1 MSDDVN
7 SKMQSQRI
15 TIFVDDVPYQV
26 SPDNNLLAGV
36 LSNKLKLPYFCWHP
50 SMGSVGACRQ
60 CAVTQYMDENDTRGR
75 LVMSCMTPAVDGMR
89 IGLTDKASAKFRE
102 QVIAAMMT
110 NHPHDCPVCAE
121 GGECH
126 LQDMTVM
133 TGHSARHYRG
143 QKRTFTNQYLGELV
157 GHEMNRCI
165 TCYRCVRFYKDYA
178 GGKDF
183 DVFGSRN
190 QVYFG
195 RQKEGVLESVF
206 SGNLVEVCPTGVFTN
221 KLFSAHYTRKWD
233 LQSAPSVCAHCSIG
247 CNTSIGER
255 YGSVRRVMNRY
266 NHELNGYFLC
276 DRGRFGI
283 GFVNSMARIRTIKGV
298 NRKVGEPSLGLFNEK
313 NFAKAMS
320 EHSNESFIGIGSA
333 RASFEANR
341 LLKYLVGKENFSL
354 GYTNQ
359 EMQLAL
365 RHKQLLAQYPQQ
377 SLTGIEHRVH
387 QGSEAKEHDLVVLI
401 GENIVQ
407 TAPRLALTIK
417 QVLRNAARDKADSIG
432 VKHWQDSAVRTHA
445 GNTTTPL
452 FSLQAQISEFDQQ
465 ANGALILSVQR
476 IITCVER
483 LTQML
488 QAEIIS
494 HIVVPLSTQ
503 QSKVAESAS
512 PEFATQKNASQE
524 CMSEE
529 LSDQE
534 SKFLILLVS
543 ALSEAKV
550 PLIVTGLSL
559 KSPQLLSAIDNLM
572 ACLSQKF
579 HGYSPELTVVAP
591 ACNSVGNLHFL
602 NEHNLSL
609 EQIIQR
615 CSTSY
620 SESNALSTSL
630 LILEQDLAQLSPQKV
645 EQLRQYCKTMIV
657 LDHTNNQLTKI
668 ADIVLPVAAIS
679 ESNGHFVN
687 YQGRLQRFSSA
698 HIAVKPIME
707 NWYWLGLLAKHLFT
721 HQQVSFSSLTEL
733 QSFFTK
739 HGEPWALQV
748 LTCQQDN
755 SKVARQTHRAS
766 GRTAMMANQ
775 SVHESN
781 TFLENSNSQEGLR
794 YSMEGDN
801 ANSIPNMPYAWA
813 PAWNSNQSIFQHQQ
827 EVNGELNYQGNENLL
842 NLSLSVFFDDT
853 IEVSVDEKLEKLWPC
868 QTFKRYGDLT
878 LIQNIP
884 WFLAEQQTHNLPEF
898 ILMFAGNSI
907 EMSTDLAT
915 QNGYCSGDILKLV
928 INEQQLFGKVKVNKK
943 QPERVVLVSLFELPM
958 SINNVVIT
966 EKNMGKATIEE
977 VTEFQQIERNRKQIA
992 QQEKADIL
1000 TRLKKQDQ
1008 IVPISFFTN
1017 ESNVEGNSNA

>member
-1 MSDDVN
+1 MMSDEVTGNLQDN
-7 SKMQSQRI
+7 LI
-15 TIFVDDVPYQV
+15 TIYIDDVPYQV

-75 LVMSCMTPAVDGMR
+75 MVMSCMTPVVAGMR

-133 TGHSARHYRG
+133 TGHSARRYQG
-143 QKRTFTNQYLGELV
+143 EKRTFTNQYLGELV

-195 RQKEGVLESVF
+195 RQTDGVLASAF

-283 GFVNSMARIRTIKGV
+283 GFVNSTARIGTIKGV
-298 NRKVGEPSLGLFNEK
+298 NSKISDSSIGKFCEK
-313 NFAKAMS
+313 AFAKEIRKCS
-320 EHSNESFIGIGSA
+320 GETFIGIGSA

-341 LLKYLVGKENFSL
+341 LIKYLVGKENFSL

-365 RHKQLLAQYPQQ
+365 RHKQLLTQYPQQ
-377 SLTGIEHRVH
+377 SLTGIEHRIH
-387 QGSEAKEHDLVVLI
+387 QGSEAKEHDLVVLL
-401 GENIVQ
+401 GENIEQ

-417 QVLRNAARDKADSIG
+417 QVLRNSARDKATNIG
-432 VKHWQDSAVRTHA
+432 VHHWQDSAVRTYA

-452 FSLQAQISEFDQQ
+452 FSLQVQATELDQQ
-465 ANGALILSVQR
+465 AKGALVLAVQQ
-476 IITCVER
+476 IINCVER
-483 LTQML
+483 LTQIL
-488 QAEIIS
+488 ITEINR
-494 HIVVPLSTQ
+494 HIVVPLNLQ
-503 QSKVAESAS
+503 QSKLEKVV
-512 PEFATQKNASQE
+512 KQE
-524 CMSEE
+524 YV
-529 LSDQE
+529 D
-534 SKFLILLVS
+534 KK
-543 ALSEAKV
+543 LSEQENQFLLLLANALLHAKA

-559 KSPQLLSAIDNLM
+559 KSPQLLHAIDNLM
-572 ACLSQKF
+572 ACLSQKSHHF
-579 HGYSPELTVVAP
+579 SPELTVVA
-591 ACNSVGNLHFL
+591 AECNSVGNLHFL
-602 NEHNLSL
+602 NEHTLST
-609 EQIIQR
+609 EQIIKQ
-615 CSTSY
+615 CLADNSN
-620 SESNALSTSL
+620 SENKTPATSL
-630 LILEQDLAQLSPQKV
+630 LILEQDLAQLSHQQLL
-645 EQLRQYCKTMIV
+645 QLRQHCKTMIV
-657 LDHTNNQLTKI
+657 LDHTSNRLTKM
-668 ADIVLPVAAIS
+668 ADIVLPVAAVS

-687 YQGRLQRFSSA
+687 FQGRLQRFSST
-698 HIAVKPIME
+698 HIAEKPIME
-707 NWYWLGLLAKHLFT
+707 NWYWLALLAKHLFVL
-721 HQQVSFSSLTEL
+721 QEISFVSLTQL
-733 QSFFTK
+733 QSFFAK
-739 HGEPWALQV
+739 RGEPWALQV
-748 LTCQQDN
+748 LTCLQHERHI
-755 SKVARQTHRAS
+755 ARQTHRAS
-766 GRTAMMANQ
+766 GRTAMTANQ
-775 SVHESN
+775 SVHESK
-781 TFLENSNSQEGLR
+781 TFLENSHNPEGLR
-794 YSMEGDN
+794 FSMEGDD
-801 ANSIPNMPYAWA
+801 AKTSHNMPYTWA

-827 EVNGELNYQGNENLL
+827 KVNGELNHKSNENLL
-842 NLSLSVFFDDT
+842 NLSLTVFFDDT
-853 IEVSVDEKLEKLWPC
+853 ADVSVGEKLEKLWPC
-868 QTFKRYGDLT
+868 EVFKRDDDST

-898 ILMFAGNSI
+898 ILMFTGNSI
-907 EMSTDLAT
+907 ELSAAFAKSNNYLT
-915 QNGYCSGDILKLV
+915 GDILKLTLD
-928 INEQQLFGKVKVNKK
+928 EQPLYGKVKINNRQTQNVL
-943 QPERVVLVSLFELPM
+943 LVSLFELPM
-958 SINNVVIT
+958 AINNRVISL
-966 EKNMGKATIEE
+966 KNISKATTEE
-977 VTEFQQIERNRKQIA
+977 AASFFQMEEKRKQRA
-992 QQEKADIL
+992 QQEKIDIL

-1008 IVPISFFTN
+1008 TVPISFMAN
-1017 ESNVEGNSNA
+1017 DASYKGEVDG